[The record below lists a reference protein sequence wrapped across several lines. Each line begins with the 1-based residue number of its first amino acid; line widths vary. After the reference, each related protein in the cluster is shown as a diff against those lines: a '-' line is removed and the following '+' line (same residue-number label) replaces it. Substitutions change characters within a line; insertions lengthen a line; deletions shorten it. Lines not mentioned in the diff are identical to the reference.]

1 MQRKRG
7 FTLIELLVV
16 IAIIAILAAILF
28 PVFQKVR
35 ENARRTSCLS
45 NEKQIGLAVIQYNN
59 DNDETMPPG
68 RTNYGSAKGWA
79 CQVYPYVKSIAAFQ
93 CPDDSGVPRYATSFG
108 LNSNFNYTTYVN
120 GAPVQSVALPKF
132 NSPAKTVVLFEVAN
146 SGGNGNTY
154 DVTNIANGYVNATGA
169 NSDFANGGS
178 SPAGN
183 GYGGDYSPDGANNT
197 SVASA
202 NASTLKYATGY
213 MRNSNPSSN
222 PGGTSGGNFTGPL
235 GRHSDGSNFL
245 MADGHAKFL
254 RPSAVSAGGSYDAGG
269 NQGYLCG
276 GYNGGGNGGGSNAA
290 TTDCPD
296 QTIQA
301 TFNYY

>member
-45 NEKQIGLAVIQYNN
+45 NEKQIGLAIIQYNN
-59 DNDETMPPG
+59 DFDEAMPPG

-79 CQVYPYVKSIAAFQ
+79 CQVYPYVKSVAAFQ
-93 CPDDSGVPRYATSFG
+93 CPDDSGIGAHATSFG
-108 LNSNFNYTTYVN
+108 LNANFNYSTYVQ
-120 GAPVQSVALPKF
+120 GAPVQSVTLPKF
-132 NSPAKTVVLFEVAN
+132 VSPAKTVVLFEVTH
-146 SGGNGNTY
+146 SGGNNHDY
-154 DVTNIANGYVNATGA
+154 DITNISDGYVNATGI
-169 NSDFANGGS
+169 NSDFAYGGS
-178 SPAGN
+178 SATGS
-183 GYGGDYSPDGANNT
+183 GYGGDYDPDGSNNSPT
-197 SVASA
+197 ATA
-202 NASTLKYATGY
+202 NATTMKYATGY
-213 MRNSNPSSN
+213 MRGSNPSSN

-235 GRHSDGSNFL
+235 GRHTDGSNFL

-254 RPSAVSAGGSYDAGG
+254 RPSAVSAGNAYNANG
-269 NQGYLCG
+269 NQYYLCG
-276 GYNGGGNGGGSNAA
+276 GYYGGGSNAA

>member
-59 DNDETMPPG
+59 DNDEAMPPG
-68 RTNYGSAKGWA
+68 RTNYGAAKGWA
-79 CQVYPYVKSIAAFQ
+79 CQVYPYVKSVAAFQ
-93 CPDDSGVPRYATSFG
+93 CPDDSGIGAHATSFG
-108 LNSNFNYTTYVN
+108 YNTNFNL
-120 GAPVQSVALPKF
+120 GGGGPPQSVTLSKF
-132 NSPAKTVVLFEVAN
+132 SSPAKTVVLFEVTH
-146 SGGNGNTY
+146 SGGNNQDY
-154 DVTNIANGYVNATGA
+154 DITNILDGYVPATGI
-169 NSDFANGGS
+169 NSDFYGGG
-178 SPAGN
+178 AAATGN
-183 GYGGDYSPDGANNT
+183 GYGGDYSPDGNNSSKT
-197 SVASA
+197 STADA
-202 NASTLKYATGY
+202 TTMKYATGY
-213 MRNSNPSSN
+213 MRGSNPINN

-235 GRHSDGSNFL
+235 GRHTDGSNFL
-245 MADGHAKFL
+245 MADGHAKFF
-254 RPSAVSAGGSYDAGG
+254 RPSVVSAGGAYNANG

-276 GYNGGGNGGGSNAA
+276 GSYPNGNNAA

-296 QTIQA
+296 STIQA